1 MSVPLRPRSDG
12 YCSER
17 VLGPA
22 RPQAIER
29 AIKKLIKK
37 SSLLLLLCGEREKQK
52 EMHADYRYHRYRH
65 RYRYPG
71 GAGGGARERRREI

>member
-29 AIKKLIKK
+29 AIKK

-65 RYRYPG
+65 RYPG